1 MRKSLRKYETACS
14 NASPSSLSSSDS
26 EFDLLNLN
34 ITYTLPDS
42 CKESKK
48 NKKVDSDSSS
58 YDASKAATFPE
69 NFAVHTVLSDESASS
84 VDGRRSSSLQSF
96 PFSELIESPT
106 KDSAAKSF
114 INEISHH
121 TTGSKPESDLE
132 LKGTRSKVTFSDK
145 RESVDEPPAHKH
157 ESVTSSSCTAR
168 QERARRSPRH
178 HSKISKSYSKQ
189 ATSTAEKAIQVRSDR
204 DRLGE
209 GSLSDTDRSVVEIY
223 RGCSETAVSPPRS
236 TKSDSIGSTRPRIWG
251 KKPLSPRLAHEPC
264 TSSTNRRKPKYRMA
278 HQQTS
283 PRLYD
288 VQQELGKMAIE
299 GSTAA
304 GENRTS
310 NVTRR
315 NSDEARRVFPFQ
327 STPSGNLKIVPNQVV
342 FESKKVS
349 VLVAD
354 PKHTKVN
361 VKAEIGNPTVTETQ
375 KPLSVQTLN
384 QGHPEGSFPL
394 QQQSEEEFYPNE
406 MGDDCME
413 EIEVADESEQNLT
426 ELGFT
431 SSEPIDWSNV
441 SLPNKSDLYKLL
453 RYRINN
459 YINPDCVV
467 HVGNEEFNCHH
478 LILQCY
484 SSYFD
489 KAYFK
494 EAELPESNVS
504 PRAFSLIYDWMISE
518 GLESY
523 QLLRRDNILEVFLAA
538 QFLGVKEL
546 EEQCWAFIECDELFS
561 EETAFFLYLDAK
573 KYGHTAI
580 MEMMIPRIMKFF
592 LTLVSSKDFLDLS
605 AEELC
610 EFLRSNYICVHSEI
624 EVFMS
629 AVRWLMHDW
638 KRRQKHLIEVMTC
651 IRFGLCA
658 PWQLIDIQRNPEN
671 PEFVELMSNADVQ
684 KLVEE
689 GVAFSIIKYWCDDE
703 NYHHFINLHG
713 LTEPAP
719 RNWIGENK
727 NYSTYREFLRDLD
740 GYRRCRMHEKKH
752 TKMNRKRPLQSLE
765 SHALPTMKNCP
776 PESNEILDRPLSML
790 ASSLVALIPTS
801 VCQTK
806 NSVDHGV
813 ESTSKPTVAEFFN
826 NKKCMDKYTSSDY
839 LSRGGSLATAEQYEE
854 VVTDLRSNDGAV
866 ASTELETQVREV
878 LQAQEERELTMTQ
891 LNNVD
896 GDDDDDREFSEVQ
909 ASFASSND
917 STADMPHPELPPH
930 ASEKSLP
937 LSTMPDTVD
946 TSIMSQDPICVYTI
960 KTKDR
965 LFQENCCSYAMST
978 NKQGQSNKNYL
989 AEGSLFCPDSGTV
1002 LVFGG
1007 IDPHSQYGV
1016 ALNTGKHIYRY
1027 QAETNSWDI
1036 VGELPEPRHH
1046 HSAAYLKGRVYLVGG
1061 ADPRDDDVRGKSIVV
1076 STVWSFDPVS
1086 RAWFSETGMS
1096 TPRKNFGLV
1105 VSNDMLYAIGGQDR
1119 QGRVL
1124 SSVER
1129 FDPVSS
1135 LWEEV
1140 ASLEVGRMGV
1150 AAAKFKDLIWV
1161 AGGMTASKKS
1171 PLCRDVECYDAK
1183 RNVWINY
1190 QSLRFPRCFGRLSVL
1205 RETLYLLGGAGRI
1218 SESERTTNSVGDID
1232 VWDAESRQWCL
1243 KTEMKTPRHGHSV
1256 AILGTQI
1263 LIIGGVT
1270 TVQMC
1275 ALNKVEC
1282 FCCERQIWLRGV
1294 CNLPTSLS
1302 GHASITLPP
1311 VSLL

>member
-1 MRKSLRKYETACS
+1 MTRADLGSNPGWTEVFLGFSLNPLRA
-14 NASPSSLSSSDS
+14 NA
-26 EFDLLNLN
+26 
-34 ITYTLPDS
+34 
-42 CKESKK
+42 
-48 NKKVDSDSSS
+48 
-58 YDASKAATFPE
+58 
-69 NFAVHTVLSDESASS
+69 
-84 VDGRRSSSLQSF
+84 
-96 PFSELIESPT
+96 
-106 KDSAAKSF
+106 
-114 INEISHH
+114 
-121 TTGSKPESDLE
+121 
-132 LKGTRSKVTFSDK
+132 
-145 RESVDEPPAHKH
+145 
-157 ESVTSSSCTAR
+157 
-168 QERARRSPRH
+168 
-178 HSKISKSYSKQ
+178 

-283 PRLYD
+283 KEIGTNDSVTHDPTPNIPFRGIPLVFNYDTWIFRPQMRQLCRFTFPLTWKVASSEKQTRVRNVQDGAPPHFANMVRTFLDEQFPARWIGRGSPYITWPARSPDLTPPDFFLWGFVKDQVYRTPVRDLADLQERIYAAVNNVTPQMLHNTWVEVEYRWIFPVPLEAMLRFVEHKFFNHHDDSVQRSDGARVQILVDPPRIYNLCWASPWSSPRLYD

-327 STPSGNLKIVPNQVV
+327 YTPSGNLKIVPNQVV

-494 EAELPESNVS
+494 EAELPEVEIISMICD
-504 PRAFSLIYDWMISE
+504 SLREMSE
-518 GLESY
+518 AHEE
-523 QLLRRDNILEVFLAA
+523 ILCLSDSGSKRQIDIIGINSSKSSSEIIDLTIRFELSKEQPKEGHVEKKKILSTNNTVFLN
-538 QFLGVKEL
+538 KL

-592 LTLVSSKDFLDLS
+592 LTLVSSKDFLELS

-610 EFLRSNYICVHSEI
+610 EFLRSNYICVHSEM

-689 GVAFSIIKYWCDDE
+689 GVA
-703 NYHHFINLHG
+703 
-713 LTEPAP
+713 
-719 RNWIGENK
+719 
-727 NYSTYREFLRDLD
+727 
-740 GYRRCRMHEKKH
+740 
-752 TKMNRKRPLQSLE
+752 LE
-765 SHALPTMKNCP
+765 
-776 PESNEILDRPLSML
+776 
-790 ASSLVALIPTS
+790 
-801 VCQTK
+801 
-806 NSVDHGV
+806 
-813 ESTSKPTVAEFFN
+813 
-826 NKKCMDKYTSSDY
+826 
-839 LSRGGSLATAEQYEE
+839 
-854 VVTDLRSNDGAV
+854 
-866 ASTELETQVREV
+866 
-878 LQAQEERELTMTQ
+878 
-891 LNNVD
+891 
-896 GDDDDDREFSEVQ
+896 
-909 ASFASSND
+909 
-917 STADMPHPELPPH
+917 
-930 ASEKSLP
+930 
-937 LSTMPDTVD
+937 
-946 TSIMSQDPICVYTI
+946 
-960 KTKDR
+960 
-965 LFQENCCSYAMST
+965 
-978 NKQGQSNKNYL
+978 
-989 AEGSLFCPDSGTV
+989 
-1002 LVFGG
+1002 
-1007 IDPHSQYGV
+1007 
-1016 ALNTGKHIYRY
+1016 
-1027 QAETNSWDI
+1027 
-1036 VGELPEPRHH
+1036 
-1046 HSAAYLKGRVYLVGG
+1046 
-1061 ADPRDDDVRGKSIVV
+1061 
-1076 STVWSFDPVS
+1076 
-1086 RAWFSETGMS
+1086 
-1096 TPRKNFGLV
+1096 
-1105 VSNDMLYAIGGQDR
+1105 
-1119 QGRVL
+1119 
-1124 SSVER
+1124 
-1129 FDPVSS
+1129 
-1135 LWEEV
+1135 
-1140 ASLEVGRMGV
+1140 
-1150 AAAKFKDLIWV
+1150 
-1161 AGGMTASKKS
+1161 
-1171 PLCRDVECYDAK
+1171 
-1183 RNVWINY
+1183 
-1190 QSLRFPRCFGRLSVL
+1190 L
-1205 RETLYLLGGAGRI
+1205 REESKDNTL
-1218 SESERTTNSVGDID
+1218 V
-1232 VWDAESRQWCL
+1232 
-1243 KTEMKTPRHGHSV
+1243 
-1256 AILGTQI
+1256 
-1263 LIIGGVT
+1263 
-1270 TVQMC
+1270 
-1275 ALNKVEC
+1275 
-1282 FCCERQIWLRGV
+1282 
-1294 CNLPTSLS
+1294 
-1302 GHASITLPP
+1302 
-1311 VSLL
+1311 